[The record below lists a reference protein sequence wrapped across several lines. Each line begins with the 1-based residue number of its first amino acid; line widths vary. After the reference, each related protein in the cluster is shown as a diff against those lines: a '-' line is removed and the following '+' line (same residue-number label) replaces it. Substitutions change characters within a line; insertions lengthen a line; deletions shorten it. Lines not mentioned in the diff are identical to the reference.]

1 MNTIFSVLLLILL
14 GICLPY
20 LLKTY
25 HLKTISENDLPELG
39 QWVKLSEGNIYYRW
53 FEPKLTSKEE
63 IVVLVHGFSTP
74 SFVWKGLLN
83 RLTES
88 GFKVL
93 VYDHYGRGFSER
105 PKTRYSKDL
114 YVESLKELLDSQ
126 SVSSPVHL
134 VGYSMGGPIVGHFAD
149 KYSELTKSITLLAPA
164 GFGLTTSGITSWQ
177 TMPVLG
183 EWFWHVFNHK
193 IYGVGKMSETAGSDD
208 PLSISEEEFLANFN
222 EQLRFKGFTE
232 SLLNTVRDFNLFN
245 TQDMYKSLGS
255 KSIPTLA
262 LWGTDDGVVPFSGS
276 KELLKCIPHA
286 NLDVIEEGTHD
297 ITYRQPT
304 HVVNSLIKFLDSIE

>member
-1 MNTIFSVLLLILL
+1 MNILFSMLLLILL
-14 GICLPY
+14 GIWLPY
-20 LLKTY
+20 FFKTY
-25 HLKTISENDLPELG
+25 HLKTISESDLPDLG
-39 QWVKLSEGNIYYRW
+39 EWIKLSKGNIYYRW
-53 FEPKLTSKEE
+53 FKPEINSTEE
-63 IVVLVHGFSTP
+63 TIVLVHGFSTP

-88 GFKVL
+88 GYNVL

-105 PKTRYSKDL
+105 PKTKYSKDL
-114 YVESLKELLDSQ
+114 YVETLKELLDSQ
-126 SVSSPVHL
+126 SIEIPVHL

-149 KYSELTKSITLLAPA
+149 KYSELTKSVTLLAPA
-164 GFGLTTSGITSWQ
+164 GFGTATTGINSWQ

-208 PLSISEEEFLANFN
+208 SLSMNEKEFLSNFTQ
-222 EQLRFKGFTE
+222 QLKFKGFTE

-245 TQDMYKSLGS
+245 TQEMYKRVGS

-262 LWGTDDGVVPFSGS
+262 LWGKDDGVVPFSGS
-276 KELLKCIPHA
+276 EELLKCIPHA
-286 NLDVIEEGTHD
+286 NLDIIEEGTHD

-304 HVVNSLIKFLDSIE
+304 HVVNSLIKFLNSIE